1 MKLNYN
7 DKENRILDASMEL
20 FIKFGYDKT
29 TVAEVAKNAGIS
41 KGAIYLHFKSKDDLF
56 ESLLF
61 REIKTYNLKWF
72 ELIEADPKG
81 GLLSGMYRNML
92 DAITSSE
99 LMIAIFK
106 RDLKVLG
113 SYIKKENSFF
123 KKDSTGTMRTEFI
136 QKMMEVGA
144 IRKDVDPMM
153 TAHIMDMIAFS
164 LVSIGDVKRQEEI
177 PPTKEVIEAIAV
189 FMDRALTPED
199 GGNSEAGKQ
208 VLRDIAAATISYYEE
223 QEKLKE

>member
-99 LMIAIFK
+99 LMIAIF
-106 RDLKVLG
+106 
-113 SYIKKENSFF
+113 
-123 KKDSTGTMRTEFI
+123 
-136 QKMMEVGA
+136 
-144 IRKDVDPMM
+144 
-153 TAHIMDMIAFS
+153 
-164 LVSIGDVKRQEEI
+164 
-177 PPTKEVIEAIAV
+177 
-189 FMDRALTPED
+189 
-199 GGNSEAGKQ
+199 
-208 VLRDIAAATISYYEE
+208 
-223 QEKLKE
+223 